1 MNFRYM
7 PELDWLWAYPVVWV
21 WLVMILIGL
30 LMLVYFRRRKW
41 L

>member
-7 PELDWLWAYPVVWV
+7 PELEWLWAYPVV